1 MNKWLVF
8 CIAILCCI
16 SSSFAYPYG
25 QAYDS
30 VLLQDVKALTF
41 TKGQYT
47 AARRSSPIPQ
57 LNCVGGGAS
66 YSTELF
72 PSTVQCVNVGVD
84 SYGNVQWKCEADL
97 DSSVKF
103 GETIVNCEGYS
114 NPDDPYILKGSCG
127 LEYNLEYTPQ
137 GMKNK
142 NSGSYGGHSYQN
154 YNYNYHPESNR
165 SFSWGNVFMFVIFG
179 IIIIGIINQCS
190 KNAGTTNDN
199 FFVGSNPS
207 TNYGTGYGYGT
218 GNPGIGRPGFWS
230 GFGTGGLLGY
240 FFRPR
245 TYYGTPSYGY
255 NRPTYGGNWGSTG
268 GSWGSSGGSFG
279 SSSGPRTASAF
290 ASTRKR

>member
-16 SSSFAYPYG
+16 SSSLAYPYG
-25 QAYDS
+25 QTYDS

-47 AARRSSPIPQ
+47 AARRSAPIPQ
-57 LNCVGGGAS
+57 LGCVGGSAS
-66 YSTELF
+66 YATEFF
-72 PSTVQCVNVGVD
+72 PSTVQCINVGVD

-114 NPDDPYILKGSCG
+114 NPDDPYILRGSCG
-127 LEYNLEYTPQ
+127 LEYNLDYTPQ

-142 NSGSYGGHSYQN
+142 NGASYGGYS
-154 YNYNYHPESNR
+154 YNYNSYPQSNQ

-179 IIIIGIINQCS
+179 IIILGIINQCS
-190 KNAGTTNDN
+190 KNAGTANN
-199 FFVGSNPS
+199 NYFEGSYPS
-207 TNYGTGYGYGT
+207 TTYSSGNGYGTGYQGT
-218 GNPGIGRPGFWS
+218 WRPGFWG

-240 FFRPR
+240 LFRPR
-245 TYYGTPSYGY
+245 TYYGGPSYGYGY
-255 NRPTYGGNWGSTG
+255 NRPTYNSWGSSG
-268 GSWGSSGGSFG
+268 GSWGSSGGFG